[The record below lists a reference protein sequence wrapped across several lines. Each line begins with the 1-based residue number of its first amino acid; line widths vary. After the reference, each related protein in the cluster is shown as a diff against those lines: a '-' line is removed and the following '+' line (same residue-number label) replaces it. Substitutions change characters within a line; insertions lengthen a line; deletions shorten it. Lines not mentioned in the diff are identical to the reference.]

1 MTNEEGLPF
10 HEIRELPDGSTIGP
24 LPPSTTDGSGVKEE
38 DAEEYWSETAR
49 QRREALRRRIFN
61 EGSETEEDDAAS
73 SDEESPSA
81 LPADATPTPPPEPAV
96 PSIINAPPSPP
107 SSPSPPASPAHGT
120 RRPSSGVLPGKSILK
135 PPARKKSVSFDE
147 SVPPPPDSPD
157 LLGGKKTM
165 GFPLPS
171 TDANEFD
178 PKPVPV
184 INAPRLPGGRDQ
196 PFAGFKKGF
205 LGTPRASGVE
215 KISEPAAV
223 VEPEAAK
230 PRKTSL
236 FAQRLAQQTVKESA
250 PVPSPVASRDIAG
263 MPQSPSTGTSEPKTA
278 VSLPKLSETKPMAS
292 MKSAVVENPPD
303 TKPPP
308 SNTPAPVRRD
318 VSEHQPGH
326 DDFEDDDDD
335 LDEEEDEDE
344 YDLDDALLAR
354 EVALEYHRRRAYARL
369 NPDQDQDGN
378 VMSVEGEGEEG
389 GGDVMLALPQVDASG
404 RPMIVNPTPDD
415 IRRFVRVGRLQ
426 NGNLVLA
433 PGEQGWSEDEED
445 VDAEEKELRRQ
456 RRAEVKRQLLGADPA
471 QSAIPGPRVQEREEQ
486 PVQLPPTIVTEKE
499 RPTAAVGEV
508 KESLP
513 KVIEVEQPKKVS
525 RFKQARMAAGHQ

>member
-1 MTNEEGLPF
+1 VINEEGLPF

-61 EGSETEEDDAAS
+61 EGSDTEEDDAAS
-73 SDEESPSA
+73 SDEESSSA
-81 LPADATPTPPPEPAV
+81 LPAKATPTPPPEPVV
-96 PSIINAPPSPP
+96 PSIVNAPPSPP
-107 SSPSPPASPAHGT
+107 SSPSPPASPAHGS

-147 SVPPPPDSPD
+147 SVPQLPDSPD

-171 TDANEFD
+171 TETNEFD

-184 INAPRLPGGRDQ
+184 INPPRLPGGKDQ

-223 VEPEAAK
+223 VEPEAVKA
-230 PRKTSL
+230 RKTSL
-236 FAQRLAQQTVKESA
+236 FAQRLAQQTVKEST
-250 PVPSPVASRDIAG
+250 PVPSPVAPRDVAG
-263 MPQSPSTGTSEPKTA
+263 MAQSPSTGTPEPKTA
-278 VSLPKLSETKPMAS
+278 VSLPKLSENKPMAS
-292 MKSAVVENPPD
+292 MKSAVVENPPEI
-303 TKPPP
+303 KPLP
-308 SNTPAPVRRD
+308 SNTSAPVRRD
-318 VSEHQPGH
+318 VREHQPGE
-326 DDFEDDDDD
+326 DPDFEDDDDD
-335 LDEEEDEDE
+335 LDEEDDEDE

-369 NPDQDQDGN
+369 NPEEDGN
-378 VMSVEGEGEEG
+378 VMSVEGRGEEG

-404 RPMIVNPTPDD
+404 GPMIVNPTPDD

-445 VDAEEKELRRQ
+445 VDDEEKELRRQ
-456 RRAEVKRQLLGADPA
+456 RRAEVKRQLLGEEPA
-471 QSAIPGPRVQEREEQ
+471 HSPIPGPKVQEKEDQ
-486 PVQLPPTIVTEKE
+486 PVQLPPTILTEKE
-499 RPTAAVGEV
+499 MPTAAVGEV

-525 RFKQARMAAGHQ
+525 RFKQARMAAGQQ

>member
-1 MTNEEGLPF
+1 
-10 HEIRELPDGSTIGP
+10 
-24 LPPSTTDGSGVKEE
+24 
-38 DAEEYWSETAR
+38 
-49 QRREALRRRIFN
+49 
-61 EGSETEEDDAAS
+61 
-73 SDEESPSA
+73 
-81 LPADATPTPPPEPAV
+81 
-96 PSIINAPPSPP
+96 
-107 SSPSPPASPAHGT
+107 
-120 RRPSSGVLPGKSILK
+120 
-135 PPARKKSVSFDE
+135 VSFDE

-171 TDANEFD
+171 TETNEFV

-184 INAPRLPGGRDQ
+184 IHAPRPPGGRAQ

-215 KISEPAAV
+215 KTSEPTAA
-223 VEPEAAK
+223 VEPEAAQA
-230 PRKTSL
+230 RKTSL
-236 FAQRLAQQTVKESA
+236 FAQRLAQQSVKESA
-250 PVPSPVASRDIAG
+250 PVPSPVALRDVVE
-263 MPQSPSTGTSEPKTA
+263 MPQSTSIGTSEPKAA
-278 VSLPKLSETKPMAS
+278 VSLPKLSENKPMAS
-292 MKSAVVENPPD
+292 MKSAVVENPPEI
-303 TKPPP
+303 KPLPP
-308 SNTPAPVRRD
+308 KQSPPVRRD
-318 VSEHQPGH
+318 VREHHPGQ

-335 LDEEEDEDE
+335 DLDELDEEEDDDE

-369 NPDQDQDGN
+369 NPEEDVN
-378 VMSVEGEGEEG
+378 IMAIEGEGEEG

-445 VDAEEKELRRQ
+445 VDDEEKELRRQ
-456 RRAEVKRQLLGADPA
+456 RRAEVKRQLLGEEPA
-471 QSAIPGPRVQEREEQ
+471 QSAIPGPRVQGKEDE
-486 PVQLPPTIVTEKE
+486 PVQLPPTVLTEKE

-525 RFKQARMAAGHQ
+525 RFKQARIAAGFQ